1 MRILLPAAL
10 AALLLA
16 VPHPAPA
23 QTPPAAA
30 PQPADTAADPVIA
43 IVDGTAIRRSEMLAM
58 QRQLPAQYQQMPI
71 EMIFPVLLERMIDSK
86 LIAVAGRQGGLQ
98 NEPEVKSRVASF
110 EERVVQ
116 EVYLTRRIAQRADE
130 ATLRKR
136 YDEFVKANPPKEEIH
151 ARHILVAT
159 ESEANA
165 VGDALR
171 KGADF
176 QKLAGEKTIDPSGKT
191 TGGDLGF
198 FGKDEMVPEFSAA
211 AFALK
216 DGEVSAKPVKTQ
228 FGWHVIMV
236 VERRTIAPSFEE
248 MREQMTSELSQEIV
262 NDEIQR
268 LRKDAKIER
277 FNPDGSPRK
286 AP

>member
-16 VPHPAPA
+16 MPHRAPA
-23 QTPPAAA
+23 QTPPAAS

-86 LIAVAGRQGGLQ
+86 LIAVAGRQVGLQ
-98 NEPEVKSRVASF
+98 NEPEVKARVASF

-116 EVYLTRRIAQRADE
+116 EVYLTRRIAQRADD

-159 ESEANA
+159 ESEANT
-165 VGDALR
+165 VSDALR

-248 MREQMTSELSQEIV
+248 MREQLTSELSQEIV

-268 LRKDAKIER
+268 LRKDAKVER

>member
-1 MRILLPAAL
+1 
-10 AALLLA
+10 
-16 VPHPAPA
+16 
-23 QTPPAAA
+23 
-30 PQPADTAADPVIA
+30 
-43 IVDGTAIRRSEMLAM
+43 MLAM

-86 LIAVAGRQGGLQ
+86 LIAVAGRQAGLQ
-98 NEPEVKSRVASF
+98 NEPEVKARVAAF

-116 EVYLTRRIAQRADE
+116 EVFLTRRIAQRVDD

-165 VGDALR
+165 VSEALR

-176 QKLAGEKTIDPSGKT
+176 QKLAAEKTIDPSGKT

-198 FGKDEMVPEFSAA
+198 FGKDEMVPEFSGA

-248 MREQMTSELSQEIV
+248 MREQLTSELSQEIV

-268 LRKDAKIER
+268 LRKDAKVER

>member
-16 VPHPAPA
+16 MPHRAPA
-23 QTPPAAA
+23 QTPPAAS

-86 LIAVAGRQGGLQ
+86 LIAVAGRQVGLQ
-98 NEPEVKSRVASF
+98 NEPEVKARVASF

-116 EVYLTRRIAQRADE
+116 EVYLTRRIAQRADD

-159 ESEANA
+159 ESEANT
-165 VGDALR
+165 VSDALR

-191 TGGDLGF
+191 TGGDLGEHEVVATLVAHP
-198 FGKDEMVPEFSAA
+198 GAA
-211 AFALK
+211 G
-216 DGEVSAKPVKTQ
+216 GEAHARDR
-228 FGWHVIMV
+228 GHVGEARRR
-236 VERRTIAPSFEE
+236 ERRDRVGRHLRVRTVRAPCAGC
-248 MREQMTSELSQEIV
+248 R
-262 NDEIQR
+262 R
-268 LRKDAKIER
+268 
-277 FNPDGSPRK
+277 G
-286 AP
+286 

>member
-43 IVDGTAIRRSEMLAM
+43 IVDGTAIRRSEMIAM

>member
-23 QTPPAAA
+23 QTPPAAS

-43 IVDGTAIRRSEMLAM
+43 IVDGAAIRRSEMLAM

-86 LIAVAGRQGGLQ
+86 LIAVAGRQAGLQ
-98 NEPEVKSRVASF
+98 NEPEVKARVASF

-116 EVYLTRRIAQRADE
+116 EVYLTRRIAQRADD

-165 VGDALR
+165 VSEALR

-176 QKLAGEKTIDPSGKT
+176 QKLAAEKTIDPSGKT

-198 FGKDEMVPEFSAA
+198 FGKDEMVPEFSGA

-248 MREQMTSELSQEIV
+248 MREQLTSELSQEIV

-268 LRKDAKIER
+268 LRKDAKVER